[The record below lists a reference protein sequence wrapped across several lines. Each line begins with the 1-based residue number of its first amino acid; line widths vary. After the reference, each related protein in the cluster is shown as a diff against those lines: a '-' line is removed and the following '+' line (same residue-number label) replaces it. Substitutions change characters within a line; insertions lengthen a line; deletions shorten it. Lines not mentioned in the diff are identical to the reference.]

1 MSESTEPVHDGVD
14 EFVVAP
20 IRVSLLATIDDENT
34 AYKDP
39 NKTDRYSLFE
49 ARTVDIWET
58 VGRGAQVVDRSYPL
72 SRRLPPDLFEAY
84 HPSIPP
90 RGSRLALRLLCT
102 RPALGVNQTAKH
114 DDTGPPGD
122 RQINYLPFLAADV
135 QEPVHQWDLNR
146 EYTWMRLHAREVGN
160 FQRRT
165 VWSFDVEPPRA
176 LRMGLVIHFPFV
188 LRPARRA
195 KYLTETKGGRRA
207 PEASRRSL
215 KSSMYNP
222 RRDDPFLWSFAM
234 SHSLRDGKT
243 RCLLDGLTDWAIG
256 DVSRRLLKASQQWY
270 VHPLHVPVILLG
282 IFFDHAAWE
291 VNRLCVEVGH
301 FESLSR
307 AAQIGSLEHFDNIT
321 TQLQYVRR
329 NLDFLRSLAK
339 FLLETMEF
347 LEQKI
352 FLREWDGGGTKGGG
366 AKGGGRGGDDTFA
379 SYRTYVYQT
388 NPHMEEK
395 LMNISHLIENNLST
409 CLYLQARTRDALD
422 FIKGKISL
430 RDNESGREDADSN
443 KTMSFLQMVFLPA
456 TFVAA
461 IVSMNFF
468 DLTTSPPRVS
478 GYIWIFW
485 VVSLGLTAL
494 VLGLYFFWR
503 WRGRLKAQDE
513 QAEARRREMALGFE
527 EEGGGGGESGYGT
540 GTGTA
545 SEDEEGGGRR
555 RKKRRR
561 RRSRRGR
568 RQGRRMMAN
577 EDSADDGWGAI
588 TTVQMK
594 EKEKPELVM

>member
-1 MSESTEPVHDGVD
+1 MSESTEPVRDGVD
-14 EFVVAP
+14 EFVVDP

-39 NKTDRYSLFE
+39 NKTDGYSLFE
-49 ARTVDIWET
+49 ARTIDIWEK
-58 VGRGAQVVDRSYPL
+58 VGRGVQVVDRSYP
-72 SRRLPPDLFEAY
+72 
-84 HPSIPP
+84 
-90 RGSRLALRLLCT
+90 
-102 RPALGVNQTAKH
+102 TAKH

-122 RQINYLPFLAADV
+122 RQINYLPFLAEDV
-135 QEPVHQWDLNR
+135 QELVHQWDLNR
-146 EYTWMRLHAREVGN
+146 KYTWMRPNAREVGN
-160 FQRRT
+160 FQRKT

-176 LRMGLVIHFPFV
+176 LRM
-188 LRPARRA
+188 
-195 KYLTETKGGRRA
+195 
-207 PEASRRSL
+207 ASRPSL
-215 KSSMYNP
+215 KSSTYNP
-222 RRDDPFLWSFAM
+222 RRDDSFLWSFAT

-243 RCLLDGLTDWAIG
+243 RCLLDGLTDWAIS
-256 DVSRRLLKASQQWY
+256 DVSRRLLKASQQWD
-270 VHPLHVPVILLG
+270 VHPLHAPVIPLG

-291 VNRLCVEVGH
+291 VNRLCAEVGH

-307 AAQIGSLEHFDNIT
+307 AAQIGSLEHFANIT
-321 TQLQYVRR
+321 TQLQYVHR

-352 FLREWDGGGTKGGG
+352 FLREWDRRRNKGGGT
-366 AKGGGRGGDDTFA
+366 KGGGRGGDDTFP

-395 LMNISHLIENNLST
+395 LMNISHLIERNRST
-409 CLYLQARTRDALD
+409 CQYLQARTRDALD

-430 RDNESGREDADSN
+430 CDNESGREDADSN
-443 KTMSFLQMVFLPA
+443 KTMSFLQMAFLPA

-468 DLTTSPPRVS
+468 GLTTSPPRVS
-478 GYIWIFW
+478 GYGWIFW
-485 VVSLGLTAL
+485 VISLGLTAL

-503 WRGRLKAQDE
+503 WRGRVKAQEE
-513 QAEARRREMALGFE
+513 QAEARRCEMVLSFE
-527 EEGGGGGESGYGT
+527 EGGGGGGESGYGT

-555 RKKRRR
+555 KKRRR

-568 RQGRRMMAN
+568 EGRCLVRTAQTMM
-577 EDSADDGWGAI
+577 
-588 TTVQMK
+588 K
-594 EKEKPELVM
+594 KKEKPELVM